1 MLAPFKQ
8 ATPLLERIE
17 SAGYEAYFVGG
28 AVRDSLLGREIA
40 DVDIATSALPDEL
53 KAIFPHTVDIGI
65 EHGTILVLYNGI
77 PYEITTFR
85 SESGYSDYR
94 RPDQV
99 EFIRSL
105 SEDLKRRDFTMNAIA
120 MDRMGN
126 YIDPFNGQHAINEK
140 QIITVGNPEE
150 RFGEDALRMM
160 RAVRFV
166 SQLNFTIEQE
176 TLASL
181 AKNPQL
187 LEKIAVERK
196 LAEFEKLLVG
206 PSRKEAISILGQ
218 IGLSNYLPGLLGQ
231 SESLNKMVDY
241 NLDELSL
248 SEMWALLI
256 QQIGLNEHEASKFLR
271 QWKLPVKHIKHILK
285 TLSWLRY
292 RLERK
297 WTSLSAYD
305 AGKDFMLSAEKLVR
319 SVKGLNPSTQVEL
332 VKLYDHLPIKSR
344 SELNLTGSDLLS
356 WLNKSPGPWINN
368 CLRLVEEKV
377 ISGEVVNEKADI
389 REWLINCNQT
399 LEKD

>member
-1 MLAPFKQ
+1 
-8 ATPLLERIE
+8 
-17 SAGYEAYFVGG
+17 
-28 AVRDSLLGREIA
+28 
-40 DVDIATSALPDEL
+40 
-53 KAIFPHTVDIGI
+53 
-65 EHGTILVLYNGI
+65 
-77 PYEITTFR
+77 
-85 SESGYSDYR
+85 
-94 RPDQV
+94 
-99 EFIRSL
+99 
-105 SEDLKRRDFTMNAIA
+105 
-120 MDRMGN
+120 
-126 YIDPFNGQHAINEK
+126 
-140 QIITVGNPEE
+140 
-150 RFGEDALRMM
+150 MM

-181 AKNPQL
+181 AKMPQL